1 MNTTD
6 YQEQALDSLLH
17 SNISLNTHTGNTL
30 TNNVSGSLNTNVGNV
45 SHSYNNILNLR
56 PSQDTLPI
64 QAWLSPLEPHKRHQD
79 VRNLRLDGI
88 GDWVLKTSEFESWHR
103 GSSEKP
109 VLLCFGSQGV
119 GKTYIRSRGFL
130 KALWARLTKNENSSL
145 VIDTLRNQTHGQNA
159 AVFSLYCD
167 YQARKDQST
176 VNMIGGLLKQVVARA
191 PEVPGE
197 IKHLFEESRKL
208 GGQGLRLIDMVQLF
222 VKAISSFE
230 RVSICI
236 DAVDELLAKDR
247 PDFLRALRH
256 IIDGAL
262 NTRLFLTGRPYI
274 RGELDRYL
282 TGRAYIIPV
291 VADQGDI
298 ARYVQ
303 LKMDDDPHPGLMS
316 EDLRRDIMKTMSEK
330 TSGM

>member
-1 MNTTD
+1 M
-6 YQEQALDSLLH
+6 
-17 SNISLNTHTGNTL
+17 
-30 TNNVSGSLNTNVGNV
+30 
-45 SHSYNNILNLR
+45 
-56 PSQDTLPI
+56 
-64 QAWLSPLEPHKRHQD
+64 
-79 VRNLRLDGI
+79 
-88 GDWVLKTSEFESWHR
+88 
-103 GSSEKP
+103 
-109 VLLCFGSQGV
+109 
-119 GKTYIRSRGFL
+119 
-130 KALWARLTKNENSSL
+130 KNENSSL
-145 VIDTLRNQTHGQNA
+145 VIDTLRNQAHGQNA

-167 YQARKDQST
+167 YQARKDQSP

-208 GGQGLRLIDMVQLF
+208 GGQGLRLVDMVQLF

-247 PDFLRALRH
+247 PDFIRALRH

-274 RGELDRYL
+274 RGELDRYF

-303 LKMDDDPHPGLMS
+303 LKMDDDPYPGLMS